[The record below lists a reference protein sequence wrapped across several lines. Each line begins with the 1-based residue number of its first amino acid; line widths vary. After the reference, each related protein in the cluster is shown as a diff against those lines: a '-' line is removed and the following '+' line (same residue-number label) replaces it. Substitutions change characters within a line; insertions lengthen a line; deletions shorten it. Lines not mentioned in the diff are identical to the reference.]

1 MFYFH
6 INTSSKIKHASTGKY
21 IGKPNFVH
29 PTRCISTNVLFLGTE
44 GEVSMRIED
53 RKYTLKR
60 GSFMLLPAQLEHA
73 GTEKNNSP
81 LSYYWCHFN
90 VDGAYLSESK
100 IPLENELVIP
110 EFGETSA
117 YKKLHI
123 LFRELTDCVRNPLL
137 PEFARVNESAS
148 YLSIILHE
156 IHLSMQGG
164 TQSRESRTAF
174 INYVCQWIEK
184 NASEITAD
192 DVAKAFPYNRDYLT
206 RIFKKATGYTVAA
219 YINKCKLENV
229 KQLLLDTN
237 LTAREIAFRC
247 GFSDDKRMIKLFK
260 AMFSVTTKEYRNAF
274 KNLHINK

>member
-1 MFYFH
+1 
-6 INTSSKIKHASTGKY
+6 
-21 IGKPNFVH
+21 
-29 PTRCISTNVLFLGTE
+29 
-44 GEVSMRIED
+44 
-53 RKYTLKR
+53 
-60 GSFMLLPAQLEHA
+60 MLLPAQLEHA

-137 PEFARVNESAS
+137 PEFVRVNESAS

-156 IHLSMQGG
+156 IHLSMQSGP
-164 TQSRESRTAF
+164 QSRESRTAF
-174 INYVCQWIEK
+174 INYVCQWIEI